1 MLSIRWEGAKRE
13 TLHAP
18 HASHGTHSLRHI
30 EQKKSQKVK
39 GSDWSWV
46 KKIAHTQRVP
56 HASNATN
63 TA

>member
-1 MLSIRWEGAKRE
+1 MGRGQKGDIACPTCLTW
-13 TLHAP
+13 
-18 HASHGTHSLRHI
+18 THSLRHN